1 MDEIDEHPSH
11 TPTARQMFLGT
22 EDKMPSPHG
31 GRGGGGVRA
40 MGIFSYTNR
49 TASSRVE
56 AAVHKDT
63 KAIPIPVFWK
73 EHDGMVLMAE
83 AQWIKVGDAA

>member
-1 MDEIDEHPSH
+1 
-11 TPTARQMFLGT
+11 MFFFGT

-31 GRGGGGVRA
+31 GRGWWGVIA
-40 MGIFSYTNR
+40 IDGNFLVYQQNGIIDS
-49 TASSRVE
+49 E

-73 EHDGMVLMAE
+73 EHDGMVP
-83 AQWIKVGDAA
+83 KFKTR